1 MATLVEIFDPKEN
14 KIGTVPSRNL
24 GAALEKG
31 YQLHNAGK
39 ETKIFDPN
47 TKKNGTVPT
56 ENLAMALKKGYR
68 LAESDFTDYGQ
79 AIYQGGAVGLGKLAD
94 TAVAAGNAINAG
106 VGRVGGYLADKVG
119 ANDVSS
125 NLNQFADESADTAR
139 DYWKNDKIAGVA
151 SDLFDTGLEH
161 EKGIRVAKASGEMAA
176 SLPAFSAVGKGVQFM
191 TKAGRVAEIPL
202 VSNINKFLQTPL
214 TGKNAVNFAA
224 MGAGGE
230 ALKDD
235 DPNAHPLV
243 NLGRQLTGALLGGLT
258 VQGAIHGASATF
270 RTLGNLVSR
279 EKWYE
284 FLVKRGDTTLDK
296 EAIEA
301 TKAIGGK
308 LDAKTIYKSNDTV
321 TYLEKAFANKA
332 FDTAAKNADESTIAY
347 ISKTLD
353 QELGVMPKGNET
365 ESTIRTLTTDTEDM
379 LGKLHQER
387 NAQNDAL
394 YEAAF
399 SKVKPT
405 DQKPTPTNTLK
416 AAEEVFNKTYAP
428 STTGTT
434 DTGQGV
440 TSSTM
445 RKLIDAWKGQENV
458 TYQEIINQTRALKEQ
473 RRLAGSG
480 YSKMFSS
487 VEAAIEKDIG
497 LVNPEFL
504 KEYKIA
510 SKDFAENITP
520 FFQLDAARSLMSG
533 EKPNFIWEHMNTSGN
548 RAAVKEALEIGGEN
562 GKRLYDTIRRA
573 KAQSVILENIQQ
585 DGAFK
590 PDKFIELFTK
600 LKPEDEIIDLIS
612 KETYNKIKD
621 NIMPLARK
629 MKDVSSQTARIDNTL
644 PAQFLNKGGSTLSAA
659 GVGATALGTVGGIPG
674 VIGGAAVGAL
684 AKNWIASGFAK
695 ASQNPQVIA
704 RLIAAAKNGND
715 KQFMAILQRMFET
728 TTGAIK
734 EAGKT
739 SAKTQGIT
747 GAAKLV
753 NSNVEENK
761 NKPKAPAF
769 NKTIEDMY
777 NNKYIRNFIEAD

>member
-1 MATLVEIFDPKEN
+1 MATLVEIFNPKEN
-14 KIGTVPSRNL
+14 KVGTVPSRNL

-47 TKKNGTVPT
+47 TRKEGTVPT

-79 AIYQGGAVGLGKLAD
+79 AFYQGLATGAGKLAD

-119 ANDVSS
+119 ANDVAS

-139 DYWKNDKIAGVA
+139 DYWKNDKIAESA
-151 SDLFDTGLEH
+151 SDLFNTGLSH

-176 SLPAFSAVGKGVQFM
+176 SLPAFSAAGQGVAFI
-191 TKAGRVAEIPL
+191 TKAGKVSNVPL
-202 VSNINKFLQTPL
+202 VSKLNKFLETPL
-214 TGKNAVNFAA
+214 TGKNAVTFAA

-258 VQGAIHGASATF
+258 VQGAIHGAGATF
-270 RTLGNLVSR
+270 RTIGNLASR

-301 TKAIGGK
+301 TKATGGK
-308 LDAKTIYKSNDTV
+308 LDAKTIYKNNDTV
-321 TYLEKAFANKA
+321 LYLEKAFANKA
-332 FDTAAKNADESTIAY
+332 YDTAAKNADESTIAY
-347 ISKTLD
+347 IAKTLD
-353 QELGVMPKGNET
+353 QELGAMPKGSET
-365 ESTIRTLTTDTEDM
+365 ESTIRTLTTETEDM
-379 LGKLHQER
+379 IGRLYQER
-387 NAQNDAL
+387 KQQSDAL
-394 YEAAF
+394 YDAAF

-416 AAEEVFNKTYAP
+416 AAEEVFKKTYAP

-445 RKLIDAWKGQENV
+445 SKLIEAWKGKENV
-458 TYQEIINQTRALKEQ
+458 SYQEIINQTRALKEQ
-473 RRLAGSG
+473 RRLAGGG
-480 YSKMFSS
+480 YAEMFNS

-504 KEYKIA
+504 KDYKIA
-510 SKDFAENITP
+510 SKDYAENITP

-548 RAAVKEALEIGGEN
+548 RAAVKEALEIGGEQ
-562 GKRLYDTIRRA
+562 GKQLYNTIRRA
-573 KAQSVILENIQQ
+573 KAQSFILENIQQ
-585 DGAFK
+585 DGVFK

-600 LKPEDEIIDLIS
+600 LKPEDDIIDLIG
-612 KETYNKIKD
+612 KQTYNKIKK

-629 MKDVSSQTARIDNTL
+629 MKDISSQTSRVGGSPT
-644 PAQFLNKGGSTLSAA
+644 AQFFNKGGSTLSAA
-659 GVGATALGTVGGIPG
+659 GVGATAGGTVGGIPG
-674 VIGGAAVGAL
+674 AIVGAGVGAL
-684 AKNWIASGFAK
+684 AKNWIAIGFAK
-695 ASQNPQVIA
+695 ASQNPQVIE

-715 KQFMAILQRMFET
+715 KQFMAILQRMGDT
-728 TTGAIK
+728 TKEAIK
-734 EAGKT
+734 DAG
-739 SAKTQGIT
+739 KTQGIT
-747 GAAKLV
+747 GAAKLI
-753 NSNVEENK
+753 NNNVEENK
-761 NKPKAPAF
+761 NKPNGEAL
-769 NKTIEDMY
+769 NKLLDSETSKSVTKMLRANIFD
-777 NNKYIRNFIEAD
+777 

>member
-24 GAALEKG
+24 GTALEKG

-39 ETKIFDPN
+39 ETRIFDPN
-47 TKKNGTVPT
+47 TRRDGTVPT

-79 AIYQGGAVGLGKLAD
+79 AITQGVATGIGKLAD

-119 ANDVSS
+119 ADEVAN
-125 NLNQFADESADTAR
+125 NLNQFADESSDIAK
-139 DYWKNDKIAGVA
+139 DYWKNDKIAESA
-151 SDLFDTGLEH
+151 SDLFDTGLSH
-161 EKGIRVAKASGEMAA
+161 EKGIRVAKASGEMVA

-258 VQGAIHGASATF
+258 VQGAIHGATNTF
-270 RTLGNLVSR
+270 KTIGNLVSR

-284 FLVKRGDTTLDK
+284 FLVKRGNTTLDK

-301 TKAIGGK
+301 TQATGGK
-308 LDAKTIYKSNDTV
+308 LDAKTIYKNNDTV
-321 TYLEKAFANKA
+321 LYLEKAFANEA
-332 FDTAAKNADESTIAY
+332 YGTAAKNADESTIAY
-347 ISKTLD
+347 IAKTLD
-353 QELGVMPKGNET
+353 QELGAMPKGNET
-365 ESTIRTLTTDTEDM
+365 ESTVRTLTTDTENM
-379 LGKLHQER
+379 LSKLRQER

-399 SKVKPT
+399 SKIKPT
-405 DQKPTPTNTLK
+405 DQNPTPTHTLQ
-416 AAEEVFNKTYAP
+416 AAKEVFKKTYAP

-440 TSSTM
+440 VSSAM
-445 RKLIDAWKGQENV
+445 RKLIDAWEGQENV
-458 TYQEIINQTRALKEQ
+458 SYQEIINQTRALKEQ
-473 RRLAGSG
+473 RRLAGGG
-480 YSKMFSS
+480 YKEMFNS

-504 KEYKIA
+504 KDYKIA
-510 SKDFAENITP
+510 SKDYAENITP

-548 RAAVKEALEIGGEN
+548 RAAVKEALEIGGEQ
-562 GKRLYDTIRRA
+562 GKQLYNTIRRA
-573 KAQSVILENIQQ
+573 KAQSFILENIQQ
-585 DGAFK
+585 DGVFK

-600 LKPEDEIIDLIS
+600 LKPEDDIIDLIG
-612 KETYNKIKD
+612 KQTYNKIKK

-629 MKDVSSQTARIDNTL
+629 MKDISSQTSRVGGSPT
-644 PAQFLNKGGSTLSAA
+644 AQFFNKGGSTLSAA
-659 GVGATALGTVGGIPG
+659 GVGATAGGTVGGIPG
-674 VIGGAAVGAL
+674 AIVGAGVGAL
-684 AKNWIASGFAK
+684 AKNWIAIGFAK
-695 ASQNPQVIA
+695 ASQNPQVIE
-704 RLIAAAKNGND
+704 RLIAAAKNGNN
-715 KQFMAILQRMFET
+715 KQFMAILQRMGT
-728 TTGAIK
+728 NAK
-734 EAGKT
+734 EASKT
-739 SAKTQGIT
+739 AVKAQGIT
-747 GAAKLV
+747 GAAKLI
-753 NSNVEENK
+753 NNNVEENK

-777 NNKYIRNFIEAD
+777 NNKYIKGFIEAD